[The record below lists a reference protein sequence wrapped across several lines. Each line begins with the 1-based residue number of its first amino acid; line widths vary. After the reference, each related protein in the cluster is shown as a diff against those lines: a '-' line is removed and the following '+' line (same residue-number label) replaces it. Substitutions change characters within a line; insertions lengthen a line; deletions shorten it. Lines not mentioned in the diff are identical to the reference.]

1 MKPYLLKLAALCAAS
16 VATTVWAQSP
26 AEPPAHGAEYYG
38 VIELGSKGIKPI
50 VVQPGGKDAR
60 GEQLLAKFVKKY
72 DPINKDPYNGEM
84 AKNVGAEVIRIREL
98 MKKEYNVPE
107 ERVFIVESSG
117 IPEKVKTSLLN
128 NLPDGT
134 PIDFMDVARECRLV
148 FRGIVPPRRMGL
160 NQVVVLDIGS
170 GNSKGAYLTRNI
182 PPFEFETFSVPLGTA
197 LLAKKVNEKRNP
209 GDAFLPAALGVV
221 AEQVLPALQSQVRA
235 KPGMQNCSRVYL
247 AGGLPYVMTT
257 LLHPERIGVKDPEDP
272 TGKKESDWTELSPE
286 DISSFYSRATTNPA
300 ELLNPDLNTVK
311 GITAEN
317 RPKAE
322 KEIANA
328 AKIFKVDEITAG
340 AILLKTFMDE
350 LRVDRSK
357 KIFFSRA
364 ALYAWPQGY
373 VTEKLANK

>member
-1 MKPYLLKLAALCAAS
+1 MRPYILKLAVLSAATI
-16 VATTVWAQSP
+16 ATTLLAQSP
-26 AEPPAHGAEYYG
+26 AEPPTPGAEYYG

-50 VVQPGGKDAR
+50 VVQPGGKDSK

-72 DPINKDPYNGEM
+72 DPVNKNPYDGEM
-84 AKNVGAEVIRIREL
+84 AKNVASEVVRIREL
-98 MKKEYNVPE
+98 MKTEYNVPQ

-117 IPEKVKTSLLN
+117 IPEKVKTTLLN

-182 PPFEFETFSVPLGTA
+182 APLEFETFSVPLGTA
-197 LLAKKVNEKRNP
+197 LLAKKVNEKRKP
-209 GDAFLPAALGVV
+209 DEAFLPMAMAAV
-221 AEQVLPALQSQVRA
+221 AEQVLPSLQNQART

-257 LLHPERIGVKDPEDP
+257 LLHPDRIGVKDKEDR
-272 TGKKESDWTELSPE
+272 TGKKDSDWTELSPE
-286 DISSFYSRATTNPA
+286 DISSFYTRATTNPT
-300 ELLNPDLNTVK
+300 ELLHQDLNTVK

-317 RPKAE
+317 RPKAD

-328 AKIFKVDEITAG
+328 SKIFNQDEITAG
-340 AILLKTFMDE
+340 AILLKTFME
-350 LRVDRSK
+350 EMHVDGNK

-373 VTEKLANK
+373 VTEKLADK